1 MERAS
6 ILFFTLLPLVIL
18 ARYSPFGEGLGAW
31 AAWLL
36 VVYLAV
42 PLVASKAL
50 GFSLRE
56 VGIKSPNKK
65 GLRITLILLIFAAFL
80 SVEGT
85 LVPSMV
91 AYYPRFAFDGWW
103 GFLRGELIMG
113 TIMLAHE
120 AFFRG
125 FLLFPLARKNRWGAI
140 IAQDVPYA
148 LVHIGKPGIEI
159 PYSLLA
165 GIVFGWADIEGE
177 SFVPSFLVHWIGSA
191 FFDLLCLLAK
201 TGHLPWI

>member
-1 MERAS
+1 MERAFL
-6 ILFFTLLPLVIL
+6 LFLILLPMVVL

-36 VVYLAV
+36 VVYLAI

-50 GFSLRE
+50 GFSLGE
-56 VGIKSPNKK
+56 TGIKSPNKR
-65 GLRITLILLIFAAFL
+65 GLRITLILLVFAILL
-80 SVEGT
+80 SMGGT

-103 GFLRGELIMG
+103 GFLRGELVMG
-113 TIMLAHE
+113 AIMLAHE

-140 IAQDVPYA
+140 LTQNVPYA
-148 LVHIGKPGIEI
+148 LAHIRKPGIEV
-159 PYSLLA
+159 PYSFLA
-165 GIVFGWADIEGE
+165 GIVFGWADTEGD
-177 SFVPSFLVHWIGSA
+177 SFVPSFLVHWLGSA
-191 FFDLLCLLAK
+191 FFDLLCVLAK
-201 TGHLPWI
+201 TGRLPWV